1 MHQNG
6 YIFCLA
12 SSTNPTI
19 VKVDWIPMSTPTPL
33 DYKDFKGLVSMRE
46 SARGNAGWKIVV
58 AKYNVANPKLEYNKL
73 IDFLNHVH
81 IQPEVGLYFA
91 SYQVINRYFD
101 RVGGDYYNHD
111 S

>member
-19 VKVDWIPMSTPTPL
+19 MKVDWIPISMSPAL
-33 DYKDFKGLVSMRE
+33 EYKDFKGLVYMRE

-58 AKYNVANPKLEYNKL
+58 AKYNVANPEIEYNKL
-73 IDFLNHVH
+73 VNFLNHVH
-81 IQPEVGLYFA
+81 TQPEIGLYFA
-91 SYQVINRYFD
+91 SYQVISKYFD
-101 RVGGDYYNHD
+101 RIGGSYYNQD